1 MTNTQIKIKHQVRVV
16 VLIFELVLYLFGGT
30 LLYIYAGWEILLAVF
45 LLLWANNIATRRN
58 NL

>member
-1 MTNTQIKIKHQVRVV
+1 MTDTQIKIKHQVRVAG
-16 VLIFELVLYLFGGT
+16 LIFAFVLYLFGGT

-45 LLLWANNIATRRN
+45 LLLWANNIATRSN